1 MLAIFVLPLIGAAL
15 VTVLGSI
22 WYGPLFSKSYM
33 RAMGIVAPVNMDTAR
48 KDMMIRMVI
57 DFLMTFVMLFGF
69 LTLMN
74 LAFAGT
80 YSAALVFAALFWFFI
95 VMPQK
100 ASTAIWSGRGKGD
113 SWTIFWLGAGYSIIS
128 FLIVAPLFI
137 WLIKFFL

>member
-1 MLAIFVLPLIGAAL
+1 MLAIFVLPLIGAAV

-22 WYGPLFSKSYM
+22 WYGPLFSKAYM
-33 RAMGIVAPVNMDTAR
+33 QAMGITGPVNMDSAR

-80 YSAALVFAALFWFFI
+80 YTAALVFASLFWVFI

-100 ASTAIWSGRGKGD
+100 ASNAIWSGRGKRD
-113 SWTIFWLGAGYSIIS
+113 SWVLFFLGAGYSLLS

-137 WLIKFFL
+137 WLIKFFI